1 MNVPVPVQLGIYI
14 ERGEELVEELN
25 QALYPH
31 FLERMKYRFLQ
42 EHPNWQPYE
51 FDWAFFEL
59 KRYFVMNKILKSVP
73 MFSKEVDEVWHE
85 MLMFTRDYEQFSKQ
99 FYQDMLH
106 HTPNLDSKPIP
117 GERGFFDWVY
127 LSLFEST
134 PNSRVL
140 WGGFLKYPIS
150 QNILEDFKTLSEE
163 ELLNHYFRHNGEWMD
178 LKRSLIKKMKLQI
191 EESEQIK
198 GEKPFATKKTQSE
211 AEVYQYA
218 LLPAVYFSLFYENE
232 YEKVMHDAMP
242 SEYYKATQYNSG
254 SFCSGFACYV
264 DSDSKYSGHH
274 GDWGIPAVRVTL
286 VVPVAPAVVAGVA
299 VKKVIEKICF

>member
-1 MNVPVPVQLGIYI
+1 
-14 ERGEELVEELN
+14 
-25 QALYPH
+25 
-31 FLERMKYRFLQ
+31 
-42 EHPNWQPYE
+42 
-51 FDWAFFEL
+51 
-59 KRYFVMNKILKSVP
+59 
-73 MFSKEVDEVWHE
+73 
-85 MLMFTRDYEQFSKQ
+85 
-99 FYQDMLH
+99 MLH

-178 LKRSLIKKMKLQI
+178 LKRSLIKKMNLQI

-218 LLPAVYFSLFYENE
+218 LLPAVYFSLFMKMNT
-232 YEKVMHDAMP
+232 KRSCMM
-242 SEYYKATQYNSG
+242 Q
-254 SFCSGFACYV
+254 C
-264 DSDSKYSGHH
+264 
-274 GDWGIPAVRVTL
+274 L
-286 VVPVAPAVVAGVA
+286 VNIIKRHNTIADLFVPVLLVMWIAIQNIPGIT
-299 VKKVIEKICF
+299 VIGGFRRFG